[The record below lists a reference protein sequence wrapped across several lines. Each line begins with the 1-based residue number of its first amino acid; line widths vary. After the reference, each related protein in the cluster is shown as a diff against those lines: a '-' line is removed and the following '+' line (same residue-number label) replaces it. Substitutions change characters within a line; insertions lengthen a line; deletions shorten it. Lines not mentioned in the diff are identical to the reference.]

1 MKTLK
6 ISLLALTIIMSM
18 GARANGDSGEFT
30 LYGDGLPL
38 PWPFPWAK
46 ECPVE
51 WESLQ
56 GRYELSDSSQ
66 QEQLD
71 LDVKVEQGAA
81 YKVMRIARFTR
92 WGQKISSGF
101 SFVNPDTRAITME
114 MIPNNLTDP
123 VTVASLQLH
132 FLTKDHRCMDENLV
146 PILTLQ
152 PRGAPASS
160 QTQYRLMKL
169 TRRN

>member
-1 MKTLK
+1 MKILRM
-6 ISLLALTIIMSM
+6 SLLALTLVMSVI
-18 GARANGDSGEFT
+18 ARAEDGTEFT
-30 LYGDGLPL
+30 LFGDGLPL

-51 WESLQ
+51 WEGLQ
-56 GRYELSDSSQ
+56 GRYMLSDSSQ
-66 QEQLD
+66 QEELD
-71 LDVKVEQGAA
+71 LDVKVEQNAA
-81 YKVMRIARFTR
+81 YKVVRIARFTR

-101 SFVNPDTRAITME
+101 SFVNPDTRSISME
-114 MIPNNLTDP
+114 MIPNSLTDP
-123 VTVASLQLH
+123 MILANLQLH
-132 FLTKDHRCMDENLV
+132 YVSKDHRCAGENLV

-152 PRGAPASS
+152 KRGSPASS